1 MAKRIL
7 QKVSFGM
14 TRTNPKL
21 TTNIKVVVDSKDK
34 IFLESFDEAEELSDA
49 RFKGFK
55 VSGGSYSQD
64 LFNFYDKGKF
74 PKAIAYSPV
83 IKDDSLSVK
92 SKFREQYDMTYSAG
106 AYPKISK
113 LYNEEFAV
121 FAPLW
126 LEPLNIPDY
135 FVIFKNPNPIGYAA
149 GATSIDDNFYKNIVE
164 SSKIHAIIDLTE
176 NTNIGRYI
184 RRHVK
189 DELFPE
195 APININFV
203 KNEFTTWN
211 GISFDRG
218 EMTEKKAF
226 MYEDLLIRDK
236 TIMEME
242 NLITNGFQ
250 TNGIV
255 CANILNMEF
264 LFDDVDAKNYEIN
277 RYFGFYCNAEEI
289 GKFKLD
295 GAALFADRINEATQL
310 PRPEFNTIGYIDNIE
325 SQIQTNENGIKI
337 YLDKQ
342 SGIIPKDEY
351 FDNIPRFGF
360 VKDKTGKLYSLK
372 NGGLWADNTQL
383 RIDDKTVNWE
393 SFTGFAKPIDSIDA
407 FRPKDYGRPYAIID
421 ITNNPF
427 SGDQIRVKEI
437 YSTLSDYNLNKDS
450 VLSHTVTA
458 SSGLLAGA
466 VSGRTYSLN
475 GTKEQVAI
483 ALRKALN
490 NIIKLDG
497 DREIFRAVEVGTK
510 VIVYSRFVNTIWN
523 KIEIQSYKLNSSDTI
538 NIFGANG
545 KAIYATAAS
554 ANYSTAYPPPSTS
567 ALVIATTGFV
577 AKTNFTGGTDSK
589 ENYIVV
595 NSEDID
601 VLTTNRYLKTQTGWS
616 KIKSVNHYLDN
627 PSFGP
632 LGSDIIKLN
641 DFDKYR
647 VVQIEDADQVISLNS
662 GRKITLYETVENGTG
677 FLSMYPVKDFD
688 FDFHNDDYTRDVD
701 ADPAKLLAYQG
712 ATASI
717 GSTALSVVNE
727 LIGPTSQ
734 FITSGGFIKLAGDI
748 DELSGEM
755 SLNDV
760 NEYDRLNE
768 NINLNLSIQSR
779 IIPFINKWVY
789 DDQGKDVREN
799 DYRFDVSE
807 AFRYS
812 NFSPS
817 FKAFNQNPK
826 FYTHE
831 WYYLQN
837 YPAYMTTDLEKKN
850 AYSYFDSELDLDDLY
865 DITDDKFL
873 EYFTQDKAGTVEF
886 PTKFK
891 YSIFSGGD
899 NANFAETFFRGV
911 KVKIAERSDISQ
923 KINFNI
929 NEIITEETDKFN
941 DYKFSA
947 VLVFDDVS
955 NLRYRFIKND
965 TFKHITLVI
974 GIGFDDELFEPT
986 TGATAG
992 STPSRYFDRTM
1003 LYTLKDKYNKN
1014 YFVTGAGS
1022 QYSTI
1027 DVSGSLELYGS
1038 IGSPITTDSQSHYK
1052 IIDSLSPYYGL
1063 MEIPGIIRIDGS
1075 IPNFSNDI
1083 NISAGGEFGDITIKI
1098 GTKDLVY
1105 GGIKKVSTNSIIC
1118 KTITWDGSDITS
1130 ATWTGGYP
1138 SSATIATASAPTY
1151 PGGFNAHKRMMNNI
1165 SFASIADK
1173 INSGDPIIEY
1183 WDVDSTGATGVAVKS
1198 ETYLIELLKPEQEN
1212 KVTTFGSIEDFNRPT
1227 TFSTTSDSIGSTLK
1241 FLDRTYVAPITRY
1254 NGNYTP
1260 RFKDV
1265 LFYKNDITTLKPGL
1279 INQGI
1284 VSAKVDGI
1292 IDNVTFDTVAEGF
1305 AKIKNMYHNKVNE
1318 NNPKGLLELT
1328 RIDGFNPVYP
1338 KINEIAINYL
1348 DFDTTLS
1355 NWSNDYFLRYS
1366 DKATFEKIKGT
1377 HSMLEKRSFYGS
1389 KIMNLP
1395 ETIELES
1402 FNDIDINDS
1411 KIGGREL
1418 FLPSDLDFDIVS
1430 RIQNTGENTT
1440 VSGNTGRTN
1449 NASNTLAFNNS
1460 PTVELW
1466 VYIEKALEKYLIGD
1480 NISSVFTTFVPPLL
1494 STGLKDTIDDDVKS
1508 YIKQN
1513 ILKVYSIDTI
1523 ELSELRYRNNTNS
1536 FKLLELGLNDTDRRI
1551 YSFQNTRNFR
1561 TQNLTNSN
1569 LNFKLIYNIPEE
1581 KKLTS
1586 ISLKVLLRKK

>member
-14 TRTNPKL
+14 TRTNSKL

-92 SKFREQYDMTYSAG
+92 SNFKEQYDMTYSAG

-135 FVIFKNPNPIGYAA
+135 FVVFKNPDPVGYTAT
-149 GATSIDDNFYKNIVE
+149 ATSIDNDFYKNIIE

-236 TIMEME
+236 TIMEIE

-264 LFDDVDAKNYEIN
+264 LFDDVDAKKYEIN

-289 GKFKLD
+289 GKFKLN
-295 GAALFADRINEATQL
+295 GAALFADRTNEVIQL
-310 PRPEFNTIGYIDNIE
+310 PKPESDTVGYADNIE

-342 SGIIPKDEY
+342 SGVIPKDEY

-372 NGGLWADNTQL
+372 NGGLWDDNTQL

-393 SFTGFAKPIDSIDA
+393 SFTGFSKPIDSIDA

-437 YSTLSDYNLNKDS
+437 YDNPSDYGTHKDS

-458 SSGLLAGA
+458 TSGLPAGTIA
-466 VSGRTYSLN
+466 GRTYSLN

-538 NIFGANG
+538 NIFGVDYVP
-545 KAIYATAAS
+545 AIGAS
-554 ANYSTAYPPPSTS
+554 YSTVIPST
-567 ALVIATTGFV
+567 ALETTGFV
-577 AKTNFTGGTDSK
+577 AKTTFTGGTDSK
-589 ENYIVV
+589 ENYVVV
-595 NSEDID
+595 NSEDIV
-601 VLTTNRYLKTQTGWS
+601 VLTTDKYLKTQTGWS

-647 VVQIEDADQVISLNS
+647 VVQIEDADQVISINS
-662 GRKITLYETVENGTG
+662 GRKITLYDTVENGTG

-688 FDFHNDDYTRDVD
+688 FDFHNTDYTNDVD
-701 ADPAKLLAYQG
+701 SNPTSLLAYQE
-712 ATASI
+712 AAAI
-717 GSTALSVVNE
+717 GSTGVTAINK

-755 SLNDV
+755 TLNNV

-768 NINLNLSIQSR
+768 NINLNLSTQSR

-817 FKAFNQNPK
+817 FNAFNQDPK

-831 WYYLQN
+831 WYYLQS
-837 YPAYMTTDLEKKN
+837 YPAYMTDDEKKKS
-850 AYSYFDSELDLDDLY
+850 YSYFDSELDLVDLY
-865 DITDDKFL
+865 NVTVDKFL
-873 EYFTQDKAGTVEF
+873 EYFTQDKAGSVEF

-899 NANFAETFFRGV
+899 TANFAETFFRGI
-911 KVKIAERSDISQ
+911 KVKISEKSNTDQEI
-923 KINFNI
+923 KFNI
-929 NEIITEETDKFN
+929 NDIITEATDKFN

-947 VLVFDDVS
+947 VLVFDDDS

-965 TFKHITLVI
+965 TFKHITFVI
-974 GIGFDDELFEPT
+974 GIGFEDELFEPT
-986 TGATAG
+986 VGASAT
-992 STPSRYFDRTM
+992 STPSRYFDRTI
-1003 LYTLKDKYNKN
+1003 LYTADHKYDKAALYA
-1014 YFVTGAGS
+1014 TGDINDPTV
-1022 QYSTI
+1022 YKTI
-1027 DVSGSLELYGS
+1027 EVSGTLEIYGS
-1038 IGSPITTDSQSHYK
+1038 LTVIDPRSPRDCYGITDVL
-1052 IIDSLSPYYGL
+1052 DPFFGL
-1063 MEIPGIIRIDGS
+1063 LKIPGLSRVDGLDKS

-1083 NISAGGEFGDITIKI
+1083 NASAGGEYGDIIITYFSGDKL
-1098 GTKDLVY
+1098 TYK
-1105 GGIKKVSTNSIIC
+1105 GIKKVYTNSIIC
-1118 KTITWDGSDITS
+1118 KTIELETSGVTTDITNDIWAS
-1130 ATWTGGYP
+1130 GSP
-1138 SSATIATASAPTY
+1138 LSLNNRVATAPIY

-1165 SFASIADK
+1165 SFATIADK
-1173 INSGDPIIEY
+1173 INSGDPVIEY
-1183 WDVDSTGATGVAVKS
+1183 WDVGSTGVAAKS
-1198 ETYLIELLKPEQEN
+1198 NSYLIELLKPEQEN

-1227 TFSTTSDSIGSTLK
+1227 TFSTTSDSIGSTLE
-1241 FLDRTYVAPITRY
+1241 FLNRTYVAPITRY

-1265 LFYKNDITTLKPGL
+1265 LFYKNDVTTLKPAL
-1279 INQGI
+1279 TNQGI
-1284 VSAKVDGI
+1284 AADKVDGI
-1292 IDNVTFDTVAEGF
+1292 IDNVTFDTAAEGF

-1355 NWSNDYFLRYS
+1355 NWSNDYFLRYD
-1366 DKATFEKIKGT
+1366 DKASFKKIKGT

-1449 NASNTLAFNNS
+1449 NDSTTLAFNN
-1460 PTVELW
+1460 PPIVELW

-1480 NISSVFTTFVPPLL
+1480 NISSVFTTFVNPAL
-1494 STGLKDTIDDDVKS
+1494 STGLKDTINDDVKS

-1523 ELSELRYRNNTNS
+1523 ELSELRYRNNINS
-1536 FKLLELGLNDTDRRI
+1536 FELLELGLNDTDRRI

-1561 TQNLTNSN
+1561 TQNLVNSN

-1581 KKLTS
+1581 RKLTS